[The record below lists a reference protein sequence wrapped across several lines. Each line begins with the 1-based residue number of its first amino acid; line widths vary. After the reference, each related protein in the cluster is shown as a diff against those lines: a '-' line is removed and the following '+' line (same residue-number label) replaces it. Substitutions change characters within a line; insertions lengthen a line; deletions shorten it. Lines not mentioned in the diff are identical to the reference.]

1 MQILML
7 KDKWVIV
14 MRHSPERNEPHSIYA
29 KHSSLHKKMIVAKD
43 NGAKGI
49 IFVSQVEDEELYPLR
64 YVSGFKN
71 DGSPAIILSK
81 SRANKIFERVGWSIK
96 RFRKEMNQN
105 LKPLNFQLGLL
116 RFDANINIEP
126 VIKRGLM

>member
-1 MQILML
+1 M
-7 KDKWVIV
+7 
-14 MRHSPERNEPHSIYA
+14 
-29 KHSSLHKKMIVAKD
+29 
-43 NGAKGI
+43 
-49 IFVSQVEDEELYPLR
+49 YPGL
-64 YVSGFKN
+64 KN

-96 RFRKEMNQN
+96 KIQKEMNQN

-126 VIKRGLM
+126 VIKRELM

>member
-1 MQILML
+1 
-7 KDKWVIV
+7 

-81 SRANKIFERVGWSIK
+81 SRANKIFERVGWSIEK
-96 RFRKEMNQN
+96 IQGEMNQN
-105 LKPLNFQLGLL
+105 LN
-116 RFDANINIEP
+116 NY
-126 VIKRGLM
+126 